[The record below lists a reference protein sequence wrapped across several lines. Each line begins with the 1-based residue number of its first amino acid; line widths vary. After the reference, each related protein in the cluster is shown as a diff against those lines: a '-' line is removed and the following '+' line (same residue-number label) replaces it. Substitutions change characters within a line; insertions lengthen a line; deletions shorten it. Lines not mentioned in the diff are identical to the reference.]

1 MAITTTTEKDST
13 DIGELWSE
21 ALKSYYVTTGQDLRT
36 LPRFTSV
43 NDILND
49 AQLKN
54 DLFDNFRHDK
64 GKVDKLRSA
73 VTRNSD
79 LVMKGAEYIAQA
91 AIPVSSFDCAIS
103 KTSTNSNEAFPPAAA
118 ILTAFTYVM
127 KVCFSWV
134 PFSNDSDSW

>member
-1 MAITTTTEKDST
+1 MAISTATENEST
-13 DIGELWSE
+13 DIASLWTD

-43 NDILND
+43 NDIMND

-64 GKVDKLRSA
+64 GKVDRLRSA

-91 AIPVSSFDCAIS
+91 AIPVGFN
-103 KTSTNSNEAFPPAAA
+103 TN
-118 ILTAFTYVM
+118 
-127 KVCFSWV
+127 FS
-134 PFSNDSDSW
+134 